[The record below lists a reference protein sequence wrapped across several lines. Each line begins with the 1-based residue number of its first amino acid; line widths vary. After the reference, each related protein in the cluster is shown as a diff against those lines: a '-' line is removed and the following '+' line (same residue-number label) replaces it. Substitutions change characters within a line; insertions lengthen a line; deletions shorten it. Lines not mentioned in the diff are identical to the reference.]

1 MLLTMRRN
9 KLIENTNELSQT
21 LRNIFTEY
29 GLEKTLLMT
38 GLNVFQLFDRM
49 GEVNINADKSYDILF
64 HIFRND
70 QFKDVLLKKINNF
83 TLDWDST
90 EEILSWTFR
99 RGIETMESYCTPY
112 LDGQPGTPVFTEYYT
127 YGKDGD
133 TTWNEKEDY
142 IKAPSQ
148 FNSLEEL
155 IDWFNSEYIL
165 KVHKKLMSHLKLY
178 REEYN

>member
-1 MLLTMRRN
+1 MKYIINEN
-9 KLIENTNELSQT
+9 KVSNL
-21 LRNIFTEY
+21 LRNLLSEY

-49 GEVNINADKSYDILF
+49 GEVNINADKSYEILF
-64 HIFRND
+64 HVFRND

-83 TLDWDST
+83 TLDWEST
-90 EEILSWTFR
+90 GGILHWTFN
-99 RGIETMESYCTPY
+99 RGIEIMKSMCTPY
-112 LDGQPGTPVFTEYYT
+112 WDGQPGTPVFTEYYS
-127 YGKDGD
+127 YSKDGD
-133 TTWNEKEDY
+133 TWDDKEDY

-165 KVHKKLMSHLKLY
+165 KVHKKLMSHLESY